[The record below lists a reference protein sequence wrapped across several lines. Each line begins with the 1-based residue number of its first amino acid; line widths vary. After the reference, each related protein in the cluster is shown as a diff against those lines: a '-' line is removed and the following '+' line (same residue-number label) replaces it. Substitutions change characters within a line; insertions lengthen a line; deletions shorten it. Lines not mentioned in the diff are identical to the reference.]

1 MTGAA
6 LWKDLAYAARALRN
20 SPVFAA
26 TAVVTIGLG
35 MGASTAIFSVT
46 KAVLLRK
53 LLYQNPDRIVA
64 AIRDDSKRGLRDFP
78 LTTPD
83 FLDLRNGSKDFFE
96 DLDAIETS
104 TANFVVPGADGAPEH
119 VTGAS
124 VTTGFLRLL
133 GAKIAVGRN
142 FEDADGAWITSST
155 TGARVPTAAIL
166 SYEYW
171 QRRYG
176 GDRSIAGKPILNGS
190 VIVAGVLEPGF
201 ELLFPPELGLERT
214 PDFWFVE
221 RIRYNEP
228 DRLNAH
234 LRLLGKL
241 KPGVSLEQAQAGAD
255 VVSALLRR
263 TITMRGASGFAFR
276 LEPMGR
282 HLVAEAR
289 PAILAL
295 SGAAIFLLLI
305 ACANVANLLLVR
317 TSLREREF
325 GVRAALGGSRWRLAS
340 QLLMEAL
347 LLSSLGAGLGAGL
360 AWAGVHSL
368 VSIAPAGVPRLDAVK
383 IDWMVLGFSAVV
395 ALTAAAAF
403 GVPAALQASRPNI
416 MRILRASSRTSGLGA
431 GSRLRDA
438 AVVAEVALSFVL
450 LIGSGLMFRSF
461 VALRNVDPGFDA
473 RHVLTFR
480 LAGGVSGS
488 PAVFLRQLQERLRA
502 IPGVQDA
509 TAARVLPLD
518 GVFYGI
524 RWGRPEQGDPMGL
537 PTSAD
542 FQVTL
547 PGYFE
552 TLGARLLEGR
562 SFTEQDNDP
571 SRKLVIIDDLMA
583 RKAFP
588 GESAVGKHLL
598 FTSWDGPVPVLTEV
612 IGVVAHQRE
621 NSLAEPGHEQ
631 IYFTNGYVGHWMLL
645 EWAVRTT
652 GDPSKYAAAVR
663 AEVGKMGRGVVI
675 AEMQPMQAIEDR
687 ARASTR
693 FALLL
698 ISSFAAIAAALAG
711 VGLYGVLSTVVRRRT
726 AEIGVRMALGAGPAS
741 ILKLVIGYGIELSI
755 TGIGIGI
762 VAAVVLTHWM
772 GSMLVGVRATDPV
785 TFVAMAALFLIIGV
799 AASWLP
805 ARRASALDP
814 TVALRED

>member
-1 MTGAA
+1 MPVAA
-6 LWKDLAYAARALRN
+6 LWKDLTYAARALKN
-20 SPVFAA
+20 SPIFAA

-35 MGASTAIFSVT
+35 IGASTAIFSVT
-46 KAVLLRK
+46 NAVLLRK
-53 LLYQNPDRIVA
+53 LPYKDPERIVVVA
-64 AIRDDSKRGLRDFP
+64 RDDSKRGVRDFP

-83 FLDLRNGSKDFFE
+83 FLDLRNGSRGFFE
-96 DLDAIETS
+96 DVDAIETA

-119 VTGAS
+119 VTGAT
-124 VTTGFLRLL
+124 VTAGFLRLL
-133 GAKIAVGRN
+133 GARIAVGRN
-142 FEDADGAWITSST
+142 FEDADGAWVAS
-155 TGARVPTAAIL
+155 GAAAARVPTAAIL

-176 GDRSIAGKPILNGS
+176 GDRPIAGKPILNGT
-190 VIVAGVLEPGF
+190 VIVVGVLEPGF
-201 ELLFPPELGLERT
+201 ELLFPPEIGLERA
-214 PDFWFVE
+214 PDFWFAE

-234 LRLLGKL
+234 LRLLGRL
-241 KPGVSLEQAQAGAD
+241 KPGVTLEQAQAGAD

-295 SGAAIFLLLI
+295 LGAAIFLLLI

-317 TSLREREF
+317 ASLREREF

-340 QLLMEAL
+340 QMLLEAV
-347 LLSSLGAGLGAGL
+347 LLSALGAVVGAVL
-360 AWAGVHSL
+360 AWVGVHSL
-368 VSIAPAGVPRLDAVK
+368 VSIAPAGIPRLDAVRM
-383 IDWMVLGFSAVV
+383 DWGVLAFAGVI
-395 ALTAAAAF
+395 ALAAAAAF
-403 GVPAALQASRPNI
+403 GIPPALQASRPNV
-416 MRILRASSRTSGLGA
+416 MRILRASGRTSGLGA

-461 VALRNVDPGFDA
+461 LALRSVDPGFDA

-488 PAVFLRQLQERLRA
+488 PAVFLHQLQERLRA

-509 TAARVLPLD
+509 AGARVLPLN
-518 GVFYGI
+518 GAFYGI

-537 PTSAD
+537 PTAAD
-542 FQVTL
+542 FQVAL
-547 PGYFE
+547 PGYLE

-571 SRKLVIIDDLMA
+571 ARKLVIIDDLMA
-583 RKAFP
+583 KKAFP

-598 FTSWDGPVPVLTEV
+598 FTSWTAPEPVLTEV

-621 NSLAEPGHEQ
+621 NSLAEAGHEQ
-631 IYFTNGYVGHWMLL
+631 IYFTNGYVGHWMLP
-645 EWAVRTT
+645 EWAVRTA
-652 GDPSKYAAAVR
+652 GDPAKYAAAVR
-663 AEVGKMGRGVVI
+663 AEMGKMGRGVVI
-675 AEMQPMQAIEDR
+675 AEMEPMQAIEDR

-698 ISSFAAIAAALAG
+698 IGALAAIAAALAA
-711 VGLYGVLSTVVRRRT
+711 VGLYGVLSTVVRQRT

-741 ILKLVIGYGIELSI
+741 ILKLVIGFGLELSVA
-755 TGIGIGI
+755 GIAIGI
-762 VAAVVLTHWM
+762 VAAVLLTRWM
-772 GSMLVGVRATDPV
+772 SSLLVDVRATDPV
-785 TFVAMAALFLIIGV
+785 TFVVMTGLFLIIAL

-805 ARRASALDP
+805 ARRAAALDP
-814 TVALRED
+814 TTALQD